1 MRVLFTGDEGW
12 KFMLAVKNMT
22 RVSFVAAL
30 CMIAG
35 QGAWAQDRKA
45 LQQTAAAPPAV
56 YRDVAESQALQV
68 YDATMVNCLTEITGI
83 DPVEIAR
90 TGDKKALNM
99 DRAKLMKIDE
109 CVTKQGFSSSFGNES
124 TLGMDAENPNSPGN
138 KRVTELLAVQQAL
151 DATAPNSVTGAAQAT
166 PRMIPKQVIAPEQP
180 LVAPVVTPPPVV
192 KAEEKP
198 EPEAVEPRAPRPQN
212 QFWVKPQK

>member
-1 MRVLFTGDEGW
+1 
-12 KFMLAVKNMT
+12 MLPAKNVT

-30 CMIAG
+30 CVIAG
-35 QGAWAQDRKA
+35 QGAWAQDRKTP
-45 LQQTAAAPPAV
+45 QQTAAAPPAV
-56 YRDVAESQALQV
+56 YLDVAKSQALQV

-124 TLGMDAENPNSPGN
+124 TLGMDADNPNSPSN

-151 DATAPNSVTGAAQAT
+151 DAAAPNSAQNYVRGTAQAT
-166 PRMIPKQVIAPEQP
+166 PRMIPMQVIVPEQP

-198 EPEAVEPRAPRPQN
+198 EPEAVEPRTPRPQN
-212 QFWVKPQK
+212 QFWVKPNK